1 MLLFSSYTKTPLSYF
16 SFKAAGEFEFLL
28 IFFSAAPPPQQNKS
42 VTLFFAS
49 LSEETPHISPRS
61 HLSSV

>member
-1 MLLFSSYTKTPLSYF
+1 MLLFSSDTKTPLSYF
-16 SFKAAGEFEFLL
+16 SFKAVGEFEFLL
-28 IFFSAAPPPQQNKS
+28 IFSAAPPQKKS